1 MTANG
6 PVTRTA
12 TSDAT
17 SITVRGKDL
26 AGELMGHRSFTE
38 MTYFLSVGRMPDPGE
53 TAVLDACLVSLME
66 HGWTPTSIIA
76 RLTADSVPDDTQV
89 AIAAGLLAVGP
100 VFAGTMEGC
109 AEILL
114 AGEEDSADV
123 DTWARL
129 VAHEY
134 LDAKRP
140 LPGFGH
146 RVHKPV
152 DPRAV
157 RLLEIAEEQGVD
169 GPYLKR
175 LKALGKAVDA
185 VRGKPLP
192 VNATGVIAALFLE
205 IGIPLRASRGMATVS
220 RAAGLLGHI
229 VEEDRDPAART
240 IWQLTRQG
248 VPYVE
253 PDIEDSE
260 EGTGR

>member
-1 MTANG
+1 MTALG

-12 TSDAT
+12 KSDAT

-26 AGELMGHRSFTE
+26 ADELMGHRSFTE
-38 MTYFLSVGRMPDPGE
+38 MTYFLTVGRMPNPGE

-66 HGWTPTSIIA
+66 HGWTPTSIIT
-76 RLTADSVPDDTQV
+76 RLAAHSVPDDTQV

-114 AGEEDSADV
+114 AGEDDAADV
-123 DTWARL
+123 PVWAER
-129 VAHEY
+129 VAREY

-152 DPRAV
+152 DPRSV
-157 RLLEIAEEQGVD
+157 RLLEIAAEHGID
-169 GPYLKR
+169 GPYLRR
-175 LKALGKAVDA
+175 LKALGEAVDA

-205 IGIPLRASRGMATVS
+205 IGIPLRAARGMATVS

-229 VEEDRDPAART
+229 VEEHNDPSART
-240 IWQLTRQG
+240 IWQLTREG
-248 VPYVE
+248 IPY
-253 PDIEDSE
+253 SE
-260 EGTGR
+260 EDPTGGEEGNGP